1 MMLDR
6 AFRTIRFLFKV
17 LPMLSFGML
26 AVTTHAEDVLITSAV
41 RWSNDKAQF
50 FLSDGTYIRY
60 DTAKQQEDAGYPQAI
75 TDSTWPGLGR
85 YARKIAAACADP
97 RNQKL
102 YFFLNDGTYI
112 QYDIATDRSDAG
124 YPKAIDD
131 STWPGMAPYAGKIQ
145 HALNWPNNRIQ
156 FFLQDG
162 QYIRYD
168 LEGGRIDGNYPAAI
182 NGKTWPGLE
191 AYADKLAGMGNWD
204 GRKAIFFL
212 NDGEYISYD
221 IAADRADAGYP
232 KKINN

>member
-1 MMLDR
+1 M
-6 AFRTIRFLFKV
+6 
-17 LPMLSFGML
+17 
-26 AVTTHAEDVLITSAV
+26 
-41 RWSNDKAQF
+41 
-50 FLSDGTYIRY
+50 
-60 DTAKQQEDAGYPQAI
+60 
-75 TDSTWPGLGR
+75 
-85 YARKIAAACADP
+85 
-97 RNQKL
+97 
-102 YFFLNDGTYI
+102 
-112 QYDIATDRSDAG
+112 
-124 YPKAIDD
+124 
-131 STWPGMAPYAGKIQ
+131 
-145 HALNWPNNRIQ
+145 
-156 FFLQDG
+156 QDG

>member
-1 MMLDR
+1 M
-6 AFRTIRFLFKV
+6 
-17 LPMLSFGML
+17 
-26 AVTTHAEDVLITSAV
+26 
-41 RWSNDKAQF
+41 
-50 FLSDGTYIRY
+50 
-60 DTAKQQEDAGYPQAI
+60 
-75 TDSTWPGLGR
+75 GR

-168 LEGGRIDGNYPAAI
+168 LEGGRIDGNYPAVI